1 MKLNGGDKKV
11 LIRES
16 FGALSD
22 ETILEIFVQLAPKE
36 RARFSTINKRLYSLL
51 HPPIKQL
58 HISMSLELLQW
69 SDINRITAHKVGIVL
84 ASDRCILEVHSTGDM
99 TGKSQSDV
107 NKLASALRSSPFI
120 QKLVISSVDHI
131 RTIPVTTFSYLS
143 NLRELTLPCDI
154 FDKESNLHDKIKAIF
169 SIKKLI
175 ILRILKRFD
184 TPRKATN
191 IVHAEHTQKLQ
202 SDAIKMLKLQGVS
215 LTAAAMETISNKY
228 SNSLKY
234 LCLMGALVHTPD
246 GAVYLKALC
255 NLKCLSKLTLP
266 PSLLSLSSK
275 PLYHECRMLQ
285 QLTVKYLCVCVYE
298 SEIIE
303 TRYFIKKL
311 LPLTLRELCLHDP
324 THMVAKDLEHD
335 EFRKLHFKVTFCKRA
350 DSLYQQEWMHGHCEL
365 LSHMVWVQ
373 PYKHFNTEYPHPVP
387 GWWFFMSENVDTAE
401 ESTEITATEE
411 FPVPQ
416 PQATAQVQLPPNEDP
431 GEMMMATIARFF
443 ERMIDDQLNTEFGGS
458 APTNLAVLGNLS
470 NNVVTPN
477 TASQLALPSNE
488 IDNHSERTT
497 DRSRRSYVI
506 ISRRGRGNLN
516 QSRRIS
522 SQASAQSIPL
532 TQPLPPT
539 ELHQEASVT
548 AESPDSEDSEELSD
562 RDSGNNETDHF
573 GSTTSMMTATTNTT
587 STARPAERNTRRSGL

>member
-1 MKLNGGDKKV
+1 MKLNGGDKNV

-22 ETILEIFVQLAPKE
+22 ETILEIFEQLAPKE

-51 HPPIKQL
+51 HP
-58 HISMSLELLQW
+58 W

-443 ERMIDDQLNTEFGGS
+443 ERMIDDQLNTEFDGS

-522 SQASAQSIPL
+522 SQASAQSIAL

>member
-335 EFRKLHFKVTFCKRA
+335 EFRKLHFKVSNFPQLCKHR
-350 DSLYQQEWMHGHCEL
+350 L
-365 LSHMVWVQ
+365 LLFVVHQ
-373 PYKHFNTEYPHPVP
+373 YK
-387 GWWFFMSENVDTAE
+387 
-401 ESTEITATEE
+401 
-411 FPVPQ
+411 Q
-416 PQATAQVQLPPNEDP
+416 
-431 GEMMMATIARFF
+431 
-443 ERMIDDQLNTEFGGS
+443 
-458 APTNLAVLGNLS
+458 
-470 NNVVTPN
+470 
-477 TASQLALPSNE
+477 
-488 IDNHSERTT
+488 
-497 DRSRRSYVI
+497 
-506 ISRRGRGNLN
+506 
-516 QSRRIS
+516 
-522 SQASAQSIPL
+522 
-532 TQPLPPT
+532 
-539 ELHQEASVT
+539 
-548 AESPDSEDSEELSD
+548 
-562 RDSGNNETDHF
+562 
-573 GSTTSMMTATTNTT
+573 
-587 STARPAERNTRRSGL
+587 